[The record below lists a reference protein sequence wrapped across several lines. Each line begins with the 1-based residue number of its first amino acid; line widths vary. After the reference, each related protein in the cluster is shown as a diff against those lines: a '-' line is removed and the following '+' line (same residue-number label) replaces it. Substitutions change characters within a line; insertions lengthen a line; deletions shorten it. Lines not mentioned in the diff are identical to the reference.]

1 MNPYFFSRRASAGLV
16 VVAVASVLGGSLSGC
31 VPLAVGGMATGVM
44 VAVDRRT
51 SGTQLEDEGIEL
63 KGASRLRDALGEKG
77 HINLTSYNRQVLI
90 TGEVPSEADKARA
103 EQVIGAVEN
112 VRSVVNE
119 LGVLGHSTLT
129 QRSSDALL
137 TGRVKAALV
146 DSKDVFSKAFKVTT
160 ERGTVY
166 LMGRVTQREAARATE
181 IARTVSGVQRV
192 VRVLEIISEEE
203 LARIQPPAAAPAKA
217 AE

>member
-1 MNPYFFSRRASAGLV
+1 MNPFFFPRRASAGLV
-16 VVAVASVLGGSLSGC
+16 AVAVASVLGASLSAC
-31 VPLAVGGMATGVM
+31 VPLALGGMATGVM
-44 VAVDRRT
+44 VAADRRT

-63 KGASRLRDALGEKG
+63 KGASRLRDALGDKA

-103 EQVIGAVEN
+103 EDVIKGVEN

-146 DSKDVFSKAFKVTT
+146 DSKDVFAKAFKVTT

-166 LMGRVTQREAARATE
+166 LMGRVTQREATRATT
-181 IARTVSGVQRV
+181 IARSVEGVQRV
-192 VRVLEIISEEE
+192 VRMLEIISEEE
-203 LARIQPPAAAPAKA
+203 LARLQPPPAPPVKP